1 MTNEYIDGGETITSV
16 DERNEHRPPAPAR
29 PATTARRMLSDP
41 EPSEGAACPL
51 CGERL
56 SSRVLLQAH
65 SLRPHYRSNRTIGRS
80 VRYSSA

>member
-1 MTNEYIDGGETITSV
+1 MTNECIECGETIASV
-16 DERNEHRPPAPAR
+16 DERNEHRHQAPAPAS
-29 PATTARRMLSDP
+29 TLARRMLS
-41 EPSEGAACPL
+41 EPLPSDGAACPL

-80 VRYSSA
+80 VRYSSV